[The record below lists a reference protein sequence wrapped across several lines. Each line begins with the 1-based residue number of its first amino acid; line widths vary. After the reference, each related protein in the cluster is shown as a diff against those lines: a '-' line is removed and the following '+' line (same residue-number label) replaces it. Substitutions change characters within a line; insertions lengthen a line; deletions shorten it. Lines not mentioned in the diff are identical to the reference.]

1 MINISNLKEHFS
13 HDKNKGIVG
22 IKKALQMAVALEH
35 STLPLYLS
43 AMFSLEVQNYT
54 TYNLVRSV
62 VMEEMVHMAIV
73 CNTLAA
79 LGGKPKIKQLNP
91 IFPGK
96 GLPGGAEPDLD
107 AVLARLSVKQ
117 VKNFMRLE
125 MPTFLLPEE
134 FKNEEYS
141 TIGVLYNTISEA
153 IKDNAELVRTT
164 VRQVLSAKPDKYS
177 NQVGDNIG
185 FTTIMLKEKHQD
197 HKDEVQQI
205 LDGIAEIVEQGEGAH
220 AGDLWA
226 DNFDGEES
234 HYARFGE
241 IYYGARFQEPEGIKL
256 TPETQHLF
264 FKGHKIPWPKVTNI
278 LTIPT
283 DGYTALLQAYE
294 DCHGNTT
301 ELQSVKNALTK
312 FDKLYTGIMNNLD
325 AMWNG
330 PADKSWPTFGKTVGE
345 MTEMRVLSCF
355 YIMQHEIPK
364 DIVEDLP
371 NLYPNDYH
379 YLKEYTDLSAPVYF
393 GPRFINNPKLLLSD
407 D

>member
-1 MINISNLKEHFS
+1 MTNSTKLKEHVNQNKES
-13 HDKNKGIVG
+13 RDLEWIKN
-22 IKKALQMAVALEH
+22 ALQTAVALEH

-62 VMEEMVHMAIV
+62 VMEEMVHMAIA

-79 LGGKPKIKQLNP
+79 LGGTPKIKKLSP
-91 IFPGK
+91 VFPGK

-107 AVLARLSVKQ
+107 AVLARLSVLQ

-134 FKNEEYS
+134 FRHEEYP
-141 TIGVLYNTISEA
+141 TIGVLYNAIADA
-153 IKDNAELVRTT
+153 IKANAET
-164 VRQVLSAKPDKYS
+164 VRSTVRKVLSSPPDTYS

-185 FTTIMLKEKHQD
+185 FTTMMLKENHPD

-205 LDGIAEIVEQGEGAH
+205 LDGIEEIVEQGEGAH

-241 IYYGARFQEPEGIKL
+241 IYYGARYQEPEGVKL
-256 TPETQHLF
+256 TLETQPEF
-264 FKGHKIPWPKVTNI
+264 FKGHKIPWPVVTNV
-278 LTIPT
+278 LTIPS
-283 DGYTALLQAYE
+283 DGYAALLKAYE
-294 DCHGNTT
+294 KRHGNTE
-301 ELQSVKNALTK
+301 ELQAVNKALDG
-312 FDKLYTGIMNNLD
+312 FDELYTGIMDSLE

-330 PADKSWPTFGKTVGE
+330 PAAQSWPNFGKAVGA
-345 MTEMRVLSCF
+345 MTEMRVKSCF
-355 YIMQHEIPK
+355 YIMRHEIPK

-371 NLYPNDYH
+371 KLYPDDYH
-379 YLKEYTDLSAPVYF
+379 YLAKYTDLSAPVYF
-393 GPRFINNPKLLLSD
+393 GPRFINQNA
-407 D
+407 